1 MKVTQ
6 ETMRPVWDNIE
17 ETFLARF
24 AETNGA
30 PKKGTKDYESK
41 KAEFFTGAMAAL
53 HALLNSPLT
62 EELEDKEANGL
73 SMPAFW
79 VLPLMSGRD
88 LKCEEKQH

>member
-6 ETMRPVWDNIE
+6 ESMKPVWDNIE

-24 AETNGA
+24 AESTGA
-30 PKKGTKDYESK
+30 PRKGTKAYDK
-41 KAEFFTGAMAAL
+41 QKAEFFTGAMAAL

-79 VLPLMSGRD
+79 VLPLLSGRD
-88 LKCEEKQH
+88 LKCEETK